1 MSHAYSL
8 WKGREG
14 YRATTAV
21 TLFVRLQCGLYE
33 GPSNLLAFN
42 VKQCVLRTRIR
53 RDSLCRFNDTWPLQI
68 TLKKDLEPFPVRE
81 EMRILGRQ
89 TKTDDQI
96 YLQNKTLEFRSCLY
110 NGHMDTSVYGQYF
123 VQLTLFTARLRTFP
137 DKNRLVPILQ
147 KVENNSRHE
156 YFCRLL
162 ILIYKNQN
170 KYTNYHVQSISTCFY
185 LYWFLNQN
193 Q

>member
-1 MSHAYSL
+1 ML
-8 WKGREG
+8 
-14 YRATTAV
+14 
-21 TLFVRLQCGLYE
+21 
-33 GPSNLLAFN
+33 
-42 VKQCVLRTRIR
+42 TRIR

-89 TKTDDQI
+89 TQTDDQI
-96 YLQNKTLEFRSCLY
+96 YLQNLDHVTLQW
-110 NGHMDTSVYGQYF
+110 TYGYKCKWSSF
-123 VQLTLFTARLRTFP
+123 VILTVLTARLRTFP

-162 ILIYKNQN
+162 ILI
-170 KYTNYHVQSISTCFY
+170 
-185 LYWFLNQN
+185 
-193 Q
+193 